1 VREEMRI
8 ACVIIPDLAIQVALS
23 GRASW
28 RTELVVIGGRPV
40 EGAPVYSAS
49 AAALA
54 CGVKVGMPLYE
65 AYALC
70 PHARFLPLNEKECQ
84 QISEQMADILER
96 YSPVVEVESPGCVY
110 FEVIKMGDE
119 VTLARRVLGT
129 IAAEAGLDACLG
141 ISNSRFISLA
151 AALTSTSE
159 APVIVP
165 ENKERDFIAPFSI
178 DFLPCSHI
186 KERLRLLGIHYIGQ
200 LNLLS
205 RESLVAQF
213 GREGAII
220 SDLSWG
226 SDGQPLVARQKPEVI
241 NILFEVYPPATNSL
255 QILQHCQVALEK
267 PLADMREVGKVCR
280 ELLVRLTF
288 SSGASQEKRLVFK
301 QATASIN
308 ATQDRIRAWLES
320 IEFPSPVTGFGL
332 SLYPGSEEG
341 ETLGLWRER
350 PSAKPELNRLAGKLK
365 SRFGYQPLKK
375 FEVADWHAVFPER
388 RFRLVEVRKQE
399 MEDG

>member
-1 VREEMRI
+1 MRI
-8 ACVIIPDLAIQVALS
+8 ACVTIPDLAIQVALS
-23 GRASW
+23 GRANW

-40 EGAPVYSAS
+40 EAAPVCGAS

-54 CGVKVGMPLYE
+54 CGVTVGMPLYE

-70 PHARFLPLNEKECQ
+70 PHARFLPQNENECQ
-84 QISEQMADILER
+84 QMSEQVADILER
-96 YSPVVEVESPGCVY
+96 YSPAVEVESPGCAY
-110 FEVIKMGDE
+110 FEVIRMGDE
-119 VTLARRVLGT
+119 VALARRVLGT
-129 IAAEAGLDACLG
+129 ISDEAGLDACLG
-141 ISNSRFISLA
+141 ISNSRFISRA

-178 DFLPCSHI
+178 DFLPCSPDI

-205 RESLVAQF
+205 KEPLVAQF

-220 SDLSWG
+220 SDLSQG
-226 SDGQPLVARQKPEVI
+226 RDGYPLAARQKPEVI
-241 NILFEVYPPATNSL
+241 NIVFQVYPPATNSL

-288 SSGASQEKRLVFK
+288 SSGASQEKRLLFK
-301 QATASIN
+301 QATASIS
-308 ATQDRIRAWLES
+308 AIQDRIRVWLED
-320 IEFPSPVTGFGL
+320 IEFPSPMTGLGL

-350 PSAKPELNRLAGKLK
+350 SSAKPELNRLAGKLK

-399 MEDG
+399 MKDD